1 MIEEKNLSE
10 LIFESNYKPVVHVE
24 NVKEKIQKVQGRLK
38 IGIDEIRSQVG
49 KSILDDYEK
58 IIDKIFKEEFGKR
71 LIWKNKLYSAT
82 LVKCQN
88 KRGRW
93 LHEWFSVFR
102 VWQPYKNLP
111 ADLK

>member
-71 LIWKNKLYSAT
+71 LI
-82 LVKCQN
+82 
-88 KRGRW
+88 
-93 LHEWFSVFR
+93 
-102 VWQPYKNLP
+102 
-111 ADLK
+111 